1 MNELLFA
8 AIGFTAGAAITAALN
23 LRHVRRLRSERDAA
37 ALNLRRE
44 QRRTGAALQAL
55 EQMRQRETQA
65 AAQIVALSYALHD
78 AAAQVAQGNEATAVI
93 GADPQALLR
102 RFSLN

>member
-1 MNELLFA
+1 MTELLFA
-8 AIGFTAGAAITAALN
+8 AFGFAAGAALTAAVA
-23 LRHVRRLRSERDAA
+23 LRNGRRLHGEQVAA

-78 AAAQVAQGNEATAVI
+78 ATAQVAQGNEATAFI
-93 GADPQALLR
+93 GADSQALLR
-102 RFSLN
+102 RFSPN

>member
-8 AIGFTAGAAITAALN
+8 AIGFTAGAALTAAAT
-23 LRHVRRLRSERDAA
+23 LRHVRRLRDERDAA

-44 QRRTGAALQAL
+44 QRRYDLTQRLA
-55 EQMRQRETQA
+55 RQSETQA

-78 AAAQVAQGNEATAVI
+78 ATTKVAQAHEATAVI

-102 RFSLN
+102 RFSRN